1 MSLVEGPPTP
11 SGNHLDVQHTIV
23 AGSLSGG
30 LSHISETATV
40 ARSVVEGGA
49 PGPNVIDA
57 DPRFWGNA
65 DFHLLPDS
73 PARVRA
79 LGQSVRAGYY
89 RFDPDWCGQNCD
101 GDLGLPNCTAAPNS
115 TGVPARLTAL
125 GSLDPQRDR
134 LVLNARDLPSNTF
147 GMLITGRTAG
157 FTPMAGGQGNLCL
170 GGQILR
176 LPGQH
181 RSGNNGSISARPVLS
196 NFPAGMMVQSGE
208 SWLFQVWFRDNLA
221 GTPTSNLT
229 PSLLI
234 QY

>member
-1 MSLVEGPPTP
+1 M
-11 SGNHLDVQHTIV
+11 
-23 AGSLSGG
+23 
-30 LSHISETATV
+30 
-40 ARSVVEGGA
+40 AR
-49 PGPNVIDA
+49 
-57 DPRFWGNA
+57 W
-65 DFHLLPDS
+65 H
-73 PARVRA
+73 
-79 LGQSVRAGYY
+79 
-89 RFDPDWCGQNCD
+89 
-101 GDLGLPNCTAAPNS
+101 
-115 TGVPARLTAL
+115 
-125 GSLDPQRDR
+125 
-134 LVLNARDLPSNTF
+134 
-147 GMLITGRTAG
+147 
-157 FTPMAGGQGNLCL
+157 